1 VIAELLILTAFLF
14 LLLHL
19 IQVARWSHGFQGAF
33 SVGHESPKAP
43 QKVPPKISLV
53 LPVRN
58 EAVTLPHLLADLAMG
73 ADTPDEVIIVDDAST
88 DGTTQVI
95 STIQNLP
102 FSVRTMAN
110 PGTGKKPGLSAGIKA
125 AIHPWVI
132 QVDADVRVGPEFI
145 RSVRQ
150 HIQNRGSETDM
161 LLLPLR
167 LAYSA
172 KKAPSTVFESL
183 QALDFA
189 AMQGWAVAAARR
201 GRPAMASGGAWVWR
215 ASAFPHDQLRQELA
229 SGDDVFSLAA
239 LIKRG
244 DGHRVG
250 WCGQLDSM
258 ASAAPMPNVWSLLDQ
273 RIRWGAK
280 AKAYP
285 KALSEARRVSIIIA
299 GVHLFGTIMLVL
311 QPLFGLAFWTTK
323 AVIDMAY
330 THQVGRA
337 YGIFDG
343 RAVGRRWGTL
353 VILAAL
359 HPPFIITTLLLMP
372 FRKAPWK
379 GRTAA

>member
-1 VIAELLILTAFLF
+1 MIAALLILTAFLF

-19 IQVARWSHGFQGAF
+19 IQVARWSRGFQGAF

-167 LAYSA
+167 LRTAP
-172 KKAPSTVFESL
+172 KKL
-183 QALDFA
+183 
-189 AMQGWAVAAARR
+189 
-201 GRPAMASGGAWVWR
+201 RPLYLR
-215 ASAFPHDQLRQELA
+215 ASKLWTLRPCKAGLWPPHGAGVPRWPAVEPGSGAPPPFPTISCDK
-229 SGDDVFSLAA
+229 SSLAETM
-239 LIKRG
+239 
-244 DGHRVG
+244 
-250 WCGQLDSM
+250 CF
-258 ASAAPMPNVWSLLDQ
+258 
-273 RIRWGAK
+273 RW
-280 AKAYP
+280 
-285 KALSEARRVSIIIA
+285 
-299 GVHLFGTIMLVL
+299 
-311 QPLFGLAFWTTK
+311 
-323 AVIDMAY
+323 
-330 THQVGRA
+330 
-337 YGIFDG
+337 
-343 RAVGRRWGTL
+343 
-353 VILAAL
+353 
-359 HPPFIITTLLLMP
+359 PP
-372 FRKAPWK
+372 
-379 GRTAA
+379 